1 MNANLCFI
9 CINELLYE
17 KVCNAILILFL
28 NVSSKK
34 IFFFFN
40 YFYCYKSSC
49 LHLSDYM
56 LTLPRL
62 KHLNISL
69 IFHLLFTTYIS
80 DFELSRFNLFG

>member
-34 IFFFFN
+34 IFFFFFLTICIVIN
-40 YFYCYKSSC
+40 
-49 LHLSDYM
+49 LHVYLS
-56 LTLPRL
+56 LT
-62 KHLNISL
+62 IC
-69 IFHLLFTTYIS
+69 
-80 DFELSRFNLFG
+80 